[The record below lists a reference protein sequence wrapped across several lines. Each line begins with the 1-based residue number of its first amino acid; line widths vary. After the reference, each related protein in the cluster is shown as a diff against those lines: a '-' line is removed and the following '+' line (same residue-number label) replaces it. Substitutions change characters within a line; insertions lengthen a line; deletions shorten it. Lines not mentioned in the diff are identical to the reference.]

1 MKKKQLTNDEI
12 DEIFFDMLAE
22 EKTYKEIKKATGIKK
37 IEQDESGQVVTIYYP
52 NGDIVSHWV

>member
-1 MKKKQLTNDEI
+1 MKKKQLTTDEI
-12 DEIFFDMLAE
+12 SGIYFNMLAE

-37 IEQDESGQVVTIYYP
+37 IEQDEGGQVVTLYYP